1 MDLSA
6 ISIPELKEL
15 LQQIP
20 AEIKRREK
28 QEKTRIRQE
37 LEALAAKNGYTLDE
51 LLGEA
56 GEQARKVSKPV
67 AVKYRHP
74 KDAALGWTGRGRQPK
89 WVVEFLADGGTLAQ
103 LAI

>member
-74 KDAALGWTGRGRQPK
+74 NDAALAWTGRGRQPK
-89 WVVEFLADGGTLAQ
+89 WVVEFLAGGGTLAQ